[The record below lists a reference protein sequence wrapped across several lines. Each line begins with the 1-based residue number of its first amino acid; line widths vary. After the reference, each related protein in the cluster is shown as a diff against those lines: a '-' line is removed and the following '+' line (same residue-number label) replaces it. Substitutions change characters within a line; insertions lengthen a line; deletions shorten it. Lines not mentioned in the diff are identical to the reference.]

1 VYIKKVE
8 TFILRVPLGE
18 KCSFSSQYAFP
29 ERNSLLVRIET
40 DNGIYG
46 WGEGGQYGPAEP
58 VQACIEYV
66 LAPKLIGRDPLDKGI
81 LWHEMYNYTKDFG
94 QKGTYIEAIS
104 AIDIALWD
112 ICGKALKISVAQ
124 LMGGRQRDS
133 LEMYA
138 TGCYYRG
145 DQYLD
150 LGKTLEELRK
160 EAAGYVDAGF
170 KMLKVKIGLLS
181 VVNDAKRVKAIRDTV
196 GDEVGIFVDCNH
208 AYNAH
213 TAVRMG
219 KYLEESNV
227 LFMEEPVIPEDREGY
242 RFVREKLNIAIAG
255 GEAEYTLYGFRDFIT
270 AGCIDIAQP
279 DITVCGGLTEFLR
292 IRDFATAY
300 GVTVIPH
307 AWGSG
312 IAMAVALSALSSMPL
327 EPHTAHPI
335 AFQNEPMIE
344 YDRNFNP
351 LRDELL
357 VKNISI
363 EDGKVK
369 APQGPGLGVDIDRN
383 VLEKYCDKRSYRE

>member
-1 VYIKKVE
+1 MYIKKIE

-18 KCSFSSQYAFP
+18 KRFFSSQCAFP

-58 VQACIEYV
+58 VQACIEHV
-66 LAPKLIGRDPLDKGI
+66 LTPKLLGRDPLDKGI

-112 ICGKALKISVAQ
+112 ICGKALNVSVVQ
-124 LMGGRQRDS
+124 LMGGRQRES
-133 LEMYA
+133 IEMYA

-150 LGKTLEELRK
+150 LGKTLEELRE
-160 EAAGYVDAGF
+160 EAAGYVEAGF

-181 VVNDAKRVKAIRDTV
+181 VENDAKRVRAIRDTV
-196 GDEVGIFVDCNH
+196 GEEVGIFVDCNH
-208 AYNAH
+208 SYNAY

-242 RFVREKLNIAIAG
+242 RSVRKKLNIAIAG

-270 AGCIDIAQP
+270 SGCIDIAQP

-327 EPHTAHPI
+327 EPHTANPVP
-335 AFQNEPMIE
+335 FQNEPMIE

-357 VKNISI
+357 VNNISI
-363 EDGKVK
+363 EDGRVK

-383 VLEKYCDKRSYRE
+383 VLEKYSDKKVVY

>member
-1 VYIKKVE
+1 MYIKKIE
-8 TFILRVPLGE
+8 TFILRVPLGQ
-18 KCSFSSQYAFP
+18 KRFFSSQCAFP

-40 DNGIYG
+40 DSGIYG

-58 VQACIEYV
+58 VQACIEHV
-66 LAPKLIGRDPLDKGI
+66 LAPRLIGRDPLDKGI

-112 ICGKALKISVAQ
+112 ICGKALNVSVAT

-133 LEMYA
+133 IEMYA

-160 EAAGYVDAGF
+160 EAAGYVDQGF
-170 KMLKVKIGLLS
+170 QMLKIKIGLLS
-181 VVNDAKRVKAIRDTV
+181 VENDAKRVRAIRETV
-196 GDEVGIFVDCNH
+196 GEDVGIFADCNH
-208 AYNAH
+208 AYNAY

-219 KYLEESNV
+219 KYLEENNV

-242 RFVREKLNIAIAG
+242 RFVRQKLDIAIAG

-279 DITVCGGLTEFLR
+279 DITVCGGLTEFMR

-312 IAMAVALSALSSMPL
+312 IALATALNALSSMPL
-327 EPHTAHPI
+327 EPHTAHRVT
-335 AFQNEPMIE
+335 FQNEPMVE

-357 VKNISI
+357 KDNIKI
-363 EDGKVK
+363 VDGKVK
-369 APQGPGLGVDIDRN
+369 APEGPGLGVDIDMDM
-383 VLEKYCDKRSYRE
+383 LKKF